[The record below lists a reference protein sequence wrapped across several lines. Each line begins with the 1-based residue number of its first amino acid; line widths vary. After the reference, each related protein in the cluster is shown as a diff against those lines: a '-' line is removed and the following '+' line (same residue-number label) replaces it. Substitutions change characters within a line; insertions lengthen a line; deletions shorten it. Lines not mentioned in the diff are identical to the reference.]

1 MSILLRQARR
11 EQLADLR
18 HEPTDKW
25 VRAIVGDEA
34 VADTTS
40 ALLVWEPRRVV
51 PSYAVP
57 VGNLRAELHP
67 VPSLGDGGRPLLH
80 PGIPFAY
87 HSTPGES
94 FTLRT
99 AERDLPSAGF
109 RPADPDLAGYV
120 VLDFTA
126 FDAWYEED
134 VRLVGHPNDPYHR
147 IDIRRSSRHLRLEL
161 GGVVLV
167 ETDRPTLVFETN
179 LPVRYYLPKEDVR
192 VELRPSDHRTS
203 CAYKGQASYWS
214 IGGQENLVWAYE
226 HPLEEARELAGLVAF
241 YDERVQVSLDRQ
253 GAGSE
258 DADIRAAIA
267 EAGSLRS

>member
-1 MSILLRQARR
+1 MSILLRQTRR
-11 EQLADLR
+11 EQLPDLR

-25 VRAIVGDEA
+25 VRAIVGDQA

-57 VGNLRAELHP
+57 VGDLRAELLP
-67 VPSLGDGGRPLLH
+67 VPSLGDEGRPLLH
-80 PGIPFAY
+80 PGVPFAY

-99 AERDLPSAGF
+99 AGRDLPSAGF
-109 RPADPDLAGYV
+109 RPADPDLAGHL
-120 VLDFTA
+120 VLDFRA

-134 VRLVGHPNDPYHR
+134 VPLIGSPCDPYHR
-147 IDIRRSSRHLRLEL
+147 IDIRRSSRHVRLEL
-161 GGVVLV
+161 DGRLLA
-167 ETDRPTLVFETN
+167 ETDRPTLVFETG

-203 CAYKGQASYWS
+203 CAYKGHASYWS
-214 IGGQENLVWAYE
+214 IEGQENLVWAYE
-226 HPLEEARELAGLVAF
+226 DPLDEARELAGLVAF
-241 YDERVQVSLDRQ
+241 YDERVQVTLDRQ
-253 GAGSE
+253 GAGL
-258 DADIRAAIA
+258 DTGAAI
-267 EAGSLRS
+267 RS